1 MFRNPLTIGIDIG
14 HHSVKAV
21 VLRQKKAQLE
31 LAAFAE
37 VVLPAS
43 VVNEQHSVNTPALLS
58 AIRKLKKSLPF
69 GAKNVVLALPD
80 SAVISKVIQLDTN
93 LSDDES
99 VFAVEQALS
108 ASSPFPI
115 EELRLDF
122 FPLASQSFSQPA
134 QTQPVQVFAARRET
148 VDSRVDAIRKAK
160 LNPKVV
166 ELQTHALLWLEEY
179 VAEQQNT
186 SGQWGVV
193 NIGKTR
199 TEFCVKPAGG
209 AAYHRELAFG
219 CQALQGVDLQKSED
233 DSPRISIS
241 SEQAEQFTK
250 QLVDT
255 LKRQLQLYNSTHP
268 RASLQGLWIAGGGQS
283 VVVKEMLERMLG
295 LDVKLMF
302 PFASFERDQKMDM
315 VIDQGSFSQYAVAAG
330 LALRGGDAS

>member
-58 AIRKLKKSLPF
+58 AIRKLKKKSLPF

-199 TEFCVKPAGG
+199 TEFCVKPPVVRLITA
-209 AAYHRELAFG
+209 
-219 CQALQGVDLQKSED
+219 S
-233 DSPRISIS
+233 SPLVVRRCRAWICKRVKMTARVSRFRLSRPNSLPS
-241 SEQAEQFTK
+241 SW
-250 QLVDT
+250 
-255 LKRQLQLYNSTHP
+255 
-268 RASLQGLWIAGGGQS
+268 WI
-283 VVVKEMLERMLG
+283 
-295 LDVKLMF
+295 
-302 PFASFERDQKMDM
+302 P
-315 VIDQGSFSQYAVAAG
+315 
-330 LALRGGDAS
+330 